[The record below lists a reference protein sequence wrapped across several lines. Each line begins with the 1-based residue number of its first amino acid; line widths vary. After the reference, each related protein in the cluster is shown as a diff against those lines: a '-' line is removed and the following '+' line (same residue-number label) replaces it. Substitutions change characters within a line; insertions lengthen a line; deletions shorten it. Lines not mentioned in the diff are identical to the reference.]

1 MQQNLGTFA
10 DGGAEPERH
19 HCSLAWYELMLC
31 PYTPRN
37 GIEEFVVEMLVRL
50 NLTSRPKIH
59 AGREPLP
66 GKLDNLMFR
75 LFMAHSGHF
84 G

>member
-1 MQQNLGTFA
+1 LASVTSKKF
-10 DGGAEPERH
+10 DGWQVIVNPVAH
-19 HCSLAWYELMLC
+19 
-31 PYTPRN
+31 
-37 GIEEFVVEMLVRL
+37 GIEEFVAEMLVRL